1 METTNKIITLA
12 SFVFIEKIENFK
24 KYLYKRFRVPEDK
37 IFTYILEGEENKK
50 LVTFRI
56 LLKDGKKINTDT
68 FFPTTIIVHKKGEC
82 FYTINAL
89 NKLIDE
95 TNLENNGNI
104 DYTKV
109 VINWDEYQNKILI
122 IKSGELKMVNIK
134 RDFSEK

>member
-1 METTNKIITLA
+1 
-12 SFVFIEKIENFK
+12 
-24 KYLYKRFRVPEDK
+24 
-37 IFTYILEGEENKK
+37 
-50 LVTFRI
+50 
-56 LLKDGKKINTDT
+56 
-68 FFPTTIIVHKKGEC
+68 
-82 FYTINAL
+82 L

>member
-12 SFVFIEKIENFK
+12 SFVFIDKIENFK

-37 IFTYILEGEENKK
+37 IFTYILEEENKK

-104 DYTKV
+104 EHSKV
-109 VINWDEYQNKILI
+109 IINWDNYQNKMLI
-122 IKSGELKMVNIK
+122 IKSGELKIINLK